1 MNHALIRSRAPVRID
16 FAGGW
21 TDVATFCQKT
31 PGFVVNAAI
40 NLYSFVTI
48 CEELSLDPH
57 GHPLLRER
65 GGYPQKGITLYSSD
79 FDMYIHAETIRELEY
94 DGNIDLVKAAVR
106 QLNVEK
112 GFSVITQSSA
122 PPGSG
127 LGTSASMGVALL
139 AAVYRFARQYKLA
152 YELAEEAS
160 RIERDELGILGGKQD
175 HYASALGS
183 VQFMEFNGP
192 EVRSSAMNL
201 SRSVI
206 LELEKNLVL
215 CYTGQ
220 SRLSGDVHAR
230 VTERFNTNDPQTVG
244 AIETMKNIAMCMKE
258 DLLAENLDHFAERL
272 NQNWAQQKSLHPS
285 VTNPTIEKIFQ
296 TALDNGAIGGK
307 ACGAGG
313 GGCILFYCRPEREH
327 QVRRAIQQ
335 EGATIINFNLD
346 LFGAETW
353 NTPYSQP

>member
-1 MNHALIRSRAPVRID
+1 MNHSLIRSRAPVRID

-21 TDVATFCQKT
+21 TDVASFCRET
-31 PGFVVNAAI
+31 PGYVVNAAI

-65 GGYPQKGITLYSSD
+65 GAYPQRGITLYSSD
-79 FDMYIHAETIRELEY
+79 FDTYIHAETIRELEY

-106 QLNVEK
+106 QLDVEK
-112 GFSVITQSSA
+112 GFALITQSSA

-139 AAVYRFARQYKLA
+139 SAVYRFARQYKLG

-160 RIERDELGILGGKQD
+160 RIERDELGIRGGKQD
-175 HYASALGS
+175 HYASALGA
-183 VQFMEFNGP
+183 VQFMEFNGE
-192 EVRSSAMNL
+192 EVRASNMNL
-201 SRSVI
+201 SRAVI

-230 VTERFNTNDPQTVG
+230 VSERFDAGDIETVG
-244 AIETMKNIAMCMKE
+244 AIESMKSIAMRMKE
-258 DLLAENLDHFAERL
+258 DLLAENLDHFAALL
-272 NQNWAQQKSLHPS
+272 NQNWAQQKKLHPS
-285 VTNPTIEKIFQ
+285 VSNPTIEKIFD
-296 TALDNGAIGGK
+296 TALANGAIGGK

-313 GGCILFYCRPEREH
+313 GGCVLFYCRPEREH
-327 QVRRAIQQ
+327 QVRRALQQ
-335 EGATIINFNLD
+335 EGATIIDFNLD
-346 LFGAETW
+346 LFGAESW
-353 NTPYSQP
+353 ICS